1 MGYADSGGLRN
12 CVFLALG
19 LAFFVPSQI
28 LTNIWLSSWSNDP
41 VVNGTI
47 DEGHALMRLGV
58 YGVLGAAQRKSGIH
72 QNRRRSIEIAY
83 NLRQTYNV
91 KKSVFSLSIM
101 GQL

>member
-28 LTNIWLSSWSNDP
+28 LTNVWLSSWSNDP

-47 DEGHALMRLGV
+47 DEGHASMRLGV
-58 YGVLGAAQRKSGIH
+58 YGVFGAAQRK
-72 QNRRRSIEIAY
+72 
-83 NLRQTYNV
+83 
-91 KKSVFSLSIM
+91 
-101 GQL
+101 